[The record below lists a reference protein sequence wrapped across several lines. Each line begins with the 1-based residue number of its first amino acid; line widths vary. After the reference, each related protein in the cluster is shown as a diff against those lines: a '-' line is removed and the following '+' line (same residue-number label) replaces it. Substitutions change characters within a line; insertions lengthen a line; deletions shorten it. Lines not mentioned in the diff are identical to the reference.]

1 MFILGVLSFFQM
13 TFIPGFIT
21 LKFAKVNLES
31 KIQTLVY
38 GFALSLLIN
47 YLLVHFFTVLG
58 IYKPLTIYGIIF
70 IEMVLLLVYVKK
82 SGHTTIDL
90 NINIKQYFTRFKDF
104 LASKPLTYHLLL
116 FLSIVMIGIFFYIFL
131 SRIKAVFYLN
141 DPVLGWNR
149 FALDWYQNRLPVRTA
164 HYPQLIP
171 ANWSMAYIILQNS
184 DIQFVARSIM
194 SFFPIGISFLLL
206 DLGLRKRNAT
216 YFWALILY
224 GIIITYLYR
233 PVFIAG
239 GYVDIAVSFFAFLS
253 FYVLHNADNGTFC
266 IKRCLWSIV
275 FASAAA
281 VTKQAG
287 LYILLIVF
295 AWNVWIL
302 YKDRASLSK
311 KKIGKVL
318 VLTLLLISVIVAS
331 WYVYRQ
337 VQINRGIEPSEI
349 HAAISRVHGNRSYG
363 ERFIYGFNKILYAR
377 GTNDNAAFFI
387 YPALFLLLLGLFHKK
402 TRYVM
407 LIIVIPF
414 TLIWGFLYSYSYRN
428 LTMVFPFMALSMA
441 FGSFFLIRKLHLI
454 PAHRLKQQ
462 TPQEEVQKEV
472 DKKWQH
478 VPGFKRSIS
487 ILYFG
492 FFILLLL
499 IVLNFTVFKKD
510 LIIKNQLAQQMNIGN
525 KRLNKKLY
533 RYYEENGFEGS
544 VYSQYGY
551 FRFLP
556 LLRKY
561 WTPDWRDNGVRYFLC
576 ERGRYKTQW
585 RKIRKKLEK
594 EGYTVL
600 FSTRRFRFIK
610 VEN

>member
-1 MFILGVLSFFQM
+1 MFILCVLAFFQV

-38 GFALSLLIN
+38 GFASSLLIN
-47 YLLVHFFTVLG
+47 YLLVYFFTVIG
-58 IYKPLTIYGIIF
+58 IYKPLTIYGVVF
-70 IEMVLLLVYVKK
+70 IEMILLLVYVKK

-90 NINIKQYFTRFKDF
+90 NIKRYYHNFKHF

-116 FLSIVMIGIFFYIFL
+116 LLSIVMIGIFFYIFF
-131 SRIKAVFYLN
+131 SRMKAVFYLN

-171 ANWSMAYIILQNS
+171 ANWSMVYVILQNS
-184 DIQFVARSIM
+184 DIQFAARSIM

-253 FYVLHNADNGTFC
+253 FYVLHNADNGRFC
-266 IKRCLWSIV
+266 IKRCIWSIV

-287 LYILLIVF
+287 LYILVIVF
-295 AWNVWIL
+295 AWNLWIL
-302 YKDRASLSK
+302 YKNRAALSK

-318 VLTLLLISVIVAS
+318 VLMLLLISVTAAS
-331 WYVYRQ
+331 WYIYRQ

-349 HAAISRVHGNRSYG
+349 STVTSRVHGSRSYG
-363 ERFIYGFNKILYAR
+363 DRFIYGFKKILYAR
-377 GTNDNAAFFI
+377 GTNNNHAFFI
-387 YPALFLLLLGLFHKK
+387 YSALFLLLLGLFHKK
-402 TRYVM
+402 TGFVM
-407 LIIVIPF
+407 LFIVIPF

-428 LTMVFPFMALSMA
+428 LTLAFPFMALSMA
-441 FGSFFLIRKLHLI
+441 FGSYFLVRKLHLI
-454 PAHRLKQQ
+454 PAHRLKQRI
-462 TPQEEVQKEV
+462 PQEDLRTEL
-472 DKKWQH
+472 DKKRHH
-478 VPGFKRSIS
+478 VPGLKRSIS
-487 ILYFG
+487 IVHFG
-492 FFILLLL
+492 FFIFFLLV
-499 IVLNFTVFKKD
+499 VLNFTVFKKD
-510 LIIKNQLAQQMNIGN
+510 LITANQLAQQRNIGN
-525 KRLNKKLY
+525 KRLNQKLY
-533 RYYEENGFEGS
+533 RYYEEKGFEGR
-544 VYSQYGY
+544 VYSQYDY

-556 LLRKY
+556 ILRKY
-561 WTPDWRDNGVRYFLC
+561 WIPGWRDSRVRYLLC
-576 ERGRYKTQW
+576 DLGRYRSRW
-585 RKIRKKLEK
+585 REIRKYLKKK
-594 EGYTVL
+594 ESTVL
-600 FSTRRFRFIK
+600 FSIRGFRFIK
-610 VEN
+610 IKK